1 MGGPSGTAPWHYA
14 DTHCHLDMKRFDSD
28 RDLVLDR
35 AREAGVDR
43 CLVPALNVAST
54 RRAIALA
61 DVYPGLFAAIGIHPT
76 EAHSSIESDIEEFE
90 RMASHPRVVAIG
102 EIGLDYYWVTDAAE
116 RSLQREVLCQ
126 QLGLASRLKKPVV
139 LHMREAGDAESGA
152 CADDLL
158 RILENWLS
166 ERRSIDPQAA
176 QPAGVLHSFSGSLEA
191 AQRAIELGFYIGV
204 TGPITYAKAERRRQK
219 TASLPLE
226 RLLIETDAPFL
237 APEPHRGQRNEPAFV
252 VHIADRIAEIQS
264 RTPREVA
271 EATSANAERLFAW
284 GELI

>member
-158 RILENWLS
+158 RILEDWLS

>member
-1 MGGPSGTAPWHYA
+1 M
-14 DTHCHLDMKRFDSD
+14 
-28 RDLVLDR
+28 
-35 AREAGVDR
+35 DR

-158 RILENWLS
+158 RILEDWLS

-204 TGPITYAKAERRRQK
+204 TGPITYAKAERRRQM